1 MHRGKCGSDC
11 GRGRCTGKT
20 TTGHTAHRYRF
31 RTTSSVYTHM
41 HKHTQM
47 ERERGEGEVYM
58 QYTDL
63 SLFRDIIGQDAER
76 ECLLADS
83 SEELQCGTC
92 GEHVSTGIS

>member
-1 MHRGKCGSDC
+1 MVGVGAQVKPPQV
-11 GRGRCTGKT
+11 TQ
-20 TTGHTAHRYRF
+20 HTDTDSEPLAQ
-31 RTTSSVYTHM
+31 YTHTSTNT
-41 HKHTQM
+41 HRW
-47 ERERGEGEVYM
+47 RERGEGEVYM